1 MSLLFPSATRLKRQC
16 TWVLRNK
23 HDRCVAMAHE
33 VSHWKR
39 SIVSVKGFLS
49 AEFLHHGT
57 GLAKCKVKIA
67 TMALR
72 CDKISSYNQDSV
84 WSWFICFCTTNSH
97 DRNNWVHLR
106 SRCTFS
112 CSHGFFQRNP
122 REDRWVSCDE
132 VSNWVHLRWLW
143 AAQTS
148 KTRTPRHERTI
159 DIVNANFLSQMTE
172 WDEWVSLVDSMKN
185 LRIYRRQRSEENT

>member
-84 WSWFICFCTTNSH
+84 WSWFICFCTTIRMIVTIGFTFALGVLFPVLMDSFKETREKTGEFH
-97 DRNNWVHLR
+97 MMKYPTEFICDDCERLR
-106 SRCTFS
+106 
-112 CSHGFFQRNP
+112 P
-122 REDRWVSCDE
+122 RKLGLLDM
-132 VSNWVHLRWLW
+132 N
-143 AAQTS
+143 
-148 KTRTPRHERTI
+148 ERLI
-159 DIVNANFLSQMTE
+159 L
-172 WDEWVSLVDSMKN
+172 
-185 LRIYRRQRSEENT
+185 